1 MRLILA
7 LLFFKS
13 YAFCAT
19 EVDIQKR
26 VALKQNKLMNIEIKQ
41 DALLRD
47 LITINKKIK
56 SQTTKMANVQ
66 KEVEIINAEIDRQKL
81 EIKTMSKQ
89 LVESKKRLTTK
100 IKAISKI
107 KSGNLLQVALVHSN
121 LADIEKSVK
130 MMGIIASY
138 DVQFINDYYEKKL
151 ELGRSI
157 KNLNSR
163 NEVLTKKEAH
173 LAEQKLILEKDSASR
188 VAWLEQVKKTKMFTE
203 TEIGKM
209 RKNKSNSEFEDLG
222 VFDIFSKE
230 TIVKNKGLLKPPMQG
245 ELSDAYG
252 VNVSD
257 SVIVNSSGIFLA
269 STNIQGI
276 KALFNAEVVFSG
288 TIDGLG
294 KVVILDHGDNY
305 YSVYGNLNNITVKT
319 KQVVRTGQ
327 MIAQSDFSPLFG
339 SNGLYF
345 EIRHYSQSL
354 NPRDWIRSFHE
365 SN

>member
-1 MRLILA
+1 MRWIFT
-7 LLFFKS
+7 FFFLS
-13 YAFCAT
+13 EYAFCVARD
-19 EVDIQKR
+19 DIQKQ
-26 VALKQNKLMNIEIKQ
+26 VALKQNKLMNIEVKQ
-41 DALLRD
+41 EALLRD
-47 LITINKKIK
+47 LVAINRKIK
-56 SQTTKMANVQ
+56 SQTTKMADVQ
-66 KEVEIINAEIDRQKL
+66 KEVEIINAEIDRQRL
-81 EIKTMSKQ
+81 EIRTMSKQ

-121 LADIEKSVK
+121 LVDIEKSVK

-151 ELGRSI
+151 ELGRNI

-163 NEVLTKKEAH
+163 SEVLKKKEAH
-173 LAEQKLILEKDSASR
+173 LTEQKLILEKDSASR

-203 TEIGKM
+203 TEIVKM
-209 RKNKSNSEFEDLG
+209 RKNKNNSEFEDLG

-230 TIVKNKGLLKPPMQG
+230 TIVKNKGTLQAPMQG
-245 ELSDAYG
+245 EISQSYG

-257 SVIVNSSGIFLA
+257 SVIVNNSGVFLA
-269 STNIQGI
+269 SANIQGI
-276 KALFNAEVVFSG
+276 KALFNAEVVYSG
-288 TIDGLG
+288 AIDGLG
-294 KVVILDHGDNY
+294 NVVVLNHGDNY
-305 YSVYGNLNNITVKT
+305 YSVYGNLNRISVKT
-319 KQVVRTGQ
+319 KQIVRTGQ
-327 MIAQSDFSPLFG
+327 VIAQSDFSPLFG

-345 EIRHYSQSL
+345 EMRHYTQAL